1 MGLMDMFNVRDI
13 RSVATGYLGARV
25 DAMQESA
32 RVKAEQKKFQDELAA
47 TTAANIEQ
55 NIEIDNNRF
64 QNEEKEKKANEKK
77 RLQTLL
83 AMGYTEDYVKTYMPN
98 ALLNDSILTQ
108 MDLANQARWGDNP
121 NWKTIKLTR
130 GPEWAIGMTPI
141 EYELELFKTSQNT
154 SNVKKNVIENNNISD
169 NIADV
174 AIGDN
179 KNTDK
184 NPYNWSTYELLNGKK
199 NALTKVKGQY
209 INPQGQ
215 SITAFETE
223 TSPGSNTFGQA
234 FATMDVNGEPQH
246 VALSDLIN
254 FGFVERFSQTGEDY
268 YFKNNPTVDSTESN
282 KSFMLT
288 SSDGKKYAVYG
299 YTENYK
305 GGLAPVT
312 YITSFEPELAKKMGV
327 TNDMKIPTAVPMG
340 PAGQEGIDM
349 IPFNPTLDQLRT
361 SGFQV
366 DEYDSEAIVSSR
378 EVPEGLDFTKP
389 LDFNRLSKNAVQIVF
404 PQYTENDFKNLG
416 IENGEPIFQ
425 IDVVGKN
432 PNQLSSISALNI
444 SIRDADNK
452 IRGFGKRNESIAP
465 SLVNLLNLDSANP
478 NSVSSTEINDK
489 VAIAFKN
496 LKNDLREDYITR
508 LESGE
513 DLSQLIELAG
523 IPPEEGTS
531 NTEIADNLANYDMGS
546 ITSIAQ
552 LLKGIINMQNQKEQS
567 VETSETNL
575 VSAVEKYIIPPVPGE
590 DYNFEQ
596 FVVENIQGID
606 IDDEKAVVDA
616 LAKEI
621 LPLTKDDTDA
631 FAVLLNESK
640 NIINKIKQ
648 GESSIKRED
657 LEDTMT
663 FSMQEWLDSNRVETQ
678 EEAGGLAAWN
688 SKYGYTDGLSL
699 FKKFD
704 YDSKTGLKKF
714 VNPELPPNHV
724 EPRPKGALAQGA
736 WDRLWLE
743 THNEDGTP
751 K

>member
-64 QNEEKEKKANEKK
+64 QNEEKERKNNEKK

-174 AIGDN
+174 AIGN
-179 KNTDK
+179 NENTDK
-184 NPYNWSTYELLNGKK
+184 KPYNWSTYELLNGKK
-199 NALTKVKGQY
+199 NALTKVAGQY
-209 INPQGQ
+209 INPEGQ

-234 FATMDVNGEPQH
+234 FATMEVKGEPQH
-246 VALSDLIN
+246 VPLSDLIN

-288 SSDGKKYAVYG
+288 SPNGKKYAVYG

-312 YITSFEPELAKKMGV
+312 YITSFEPELAKMMNV

-378 EVPEGLDFTKP
+378 AVPEGRDYTKP
-389 LDFNRLSKNAVQIVF
+389 LDVNRFEQR
-404 PQYTENDFKNLG
+404 G
-416 IENGEPIFQ
+416 IELVFGKENVGFNQTGLDATNQPIYSFSITGEDPNLSRGITGYRFTFSDLDNKVRSAGQ
-425 IDVVGKN
+425 NNVTISDDVVEVLGLQSN
-432 PNQLSSISALNI
+432 IPNQLTGIEMSNAVANKFVILKEYKKQQFLNELEQGVDY
-444 SIRDADNK
+444 S
-452 IRGFGKRNESIAP
+452 
-465 SLVNLLNLDSANP
+465 
-478 NSVSSTEINDK
+478 
-489 VAIAFKN
+489 AFK
-496 LKNDLREDYITR
+496 RI
-508 LESGE
+508 
-513 DLSQLIELAG
+513 AG
-523 IPPEEGTS
+523 IGATVTDNATIAEG
-531 NTEIADNLANYDMGS
+531 LANYEIGS
-546 ITSIAQ
+546 IRSAEGLVTA
-552 LLKGIINMQNQKEQS
+552 LLTMEREQEQS

-575 VSAVEKYIIPPVPGE
+575 VSAIEKYIIPPVPGE

-606 IDDEKAVVDA
+606 IDDEEAIVEA
-616 LAKEI
+616 LAEAI
-621 LPLTKDDTDA
+621 TPLTGNDNASTEL
-631 FAVLLNESK
+631 LLNESR

-648 GESSIKRED
+648 GEGSIKKED

-663 FSMQEWLDSNRVETQ
+663 FSMKEWLNNNRVETK

-688 SKYGYTDGLSL
+688 SKYGYTEGFSL

-714 VNPELPPNHV
+714 INLDLPPGHV
-724 EPRPKGALAQGA
+724 EPRPPENSLPGQA
-736 WDRLWLE
+736 WTRIWSE
-743 THNEDGTP
+743 THNDDGTP

>member
-465 SLVNLLNLDSANP
+465 SLVNLL
-478 NSVSSTEINDK
+478 IH
-489 VAIAFKN
+489 F
-496 LKNDLREDYITR
+496 
-508 LESGE
+508 
-513 DLSQLIELAG
+513 
-523 IPPEEGTS
+523 
-531 NTEIADNLANYDMGS
+531 
-546 ITSIAQ
+546 
-552 LLKGIINMQNQKEQS
+552 
-567 VETSETNL
+567 
-575 VSAVEKYIIPPVPGE
+575 
-590 DYNFEQ
+590 
-596 FVVENIQGID
+596 
-606 IDDEKAVVDA
+606 
-616 LAKEI
+616 
-621 LPLTKDDTDA
+621 
-631 FAVLLNESK
+631 
-640 NIINKIKQ
+640 
-648 GESSIKRED
+648 
-657 LEDTMT
+657 
-663 FSMQEWLDSNRVETQ
+663 
-678 EEAGGLAAWN
+678 
-688 SKYGYTDGLSL
+688 
-699 FKKFD
+699 
-704 YDSKTGLKKF
+704 
-714 VNPELPPNHV
+714 H
-724 EPRPKGALAQGA
+724 
-736 WDRLWLE
+736 
-743 THNEDGTP
+743 
-751 K
+751 